1 MKIPD
6 CYEADKQAEARDM
19 EHTARMMRRPR
30 CCKCGSFLAG
40 EIYMD
45 LSDFGL
51 ADSYVCERCLDAA
64 TFDVSDLDM
73 ED

>member
-1 MKIPD
+1 MKV
-6 CYEADKQAEARDM
+6 A
-19 EHTARMMRRPR
+19 RRPR
-30 CCKCGSFLAG
+30 CCKCGSFLEG

-51 ADSYVCERCLDAA
+51 TDYYVCERCLDAA
-64 TFDVSDLDM
+64 TFDVSELDT

>member
-6 CYEADKQAEARDM
+6 CYEADRQAEARDM
-19 EHTARMMRRPR
+19 EYTARLMRRPR
-30 CCKCGSFLAG
+30 CCKCGGFLAG
-40 EIYMD
+40 ETFMD

-51 ADSYVCERCLDAA
+51 PDSYACQRCMDAA
-64 TFDVSDLDM
+64 TIDVSDLDT

>member
-6 CYEADKQAEARDM
+6 CYEADKQFKSADLAY
-19 EHTARMMRRPR
+19 TARITRRPR

-51 ADSYVCERCLDAA
+51 TDSYACERCLDAA
-64 TFDVSDLDM
+64 VFDVSELDK

>member
-19 EHTARMMRRPR
+19 EYTARLMRRPR

-40 EIYMD
+40 EIFLD
-45 LSDFGL
+45 LSAFGL
-51 ADSYVCERCLDAA
+51 TDSYACERCLDAS

>member
-1 MKIPD
+1 
-6 CYEADKQAEARDM
+6 
-19 EHTARMMRRPR
+19 
-30 CCKCGSFLAG
+30 
-40 EIYMD
+40 MD

-51 ADSYVCERCLDAA
+51 TDSYACERCLDAS

>member
-6 CYEADKQAEARDM
+6 CYEADRQAEALDM
-19 EHTARMMRRPR
+19 AHTMKVARRPR
-30 CCKCGSFLAG
+30 CCKCGSFLEG

-51 ADSYVCERCLDAA
+51 TDYYVCERCLDAA
-64 TFDVSDLDM
+64 TFDVSELDT